1 VLGDHLVM
9 ITPSG
14 TTPCDE
20 AQRRNQL
27 RHMPP
32 ETAGSGEQVLGQQE
46 HAEDDHRGPGEA

>member
-20 AQRRNQL
+20 AQPRNQL

-46 HAEDDHRGPGEA
+46 HAETITARP